1 MSGQQSLT
9 IAARGDGVPDALSP
23 IHLGR
28 RAFIAGTA
36 GALAGATL
44 LSGTAG
50 AVEPGAS
57 YFEVVEQRRLC
68 DTRAR
73 PGTPA
78 GFGYELLGGRRIRV
92 GITSQPGVPGDA
104 VGAVL
109 SVTAVSRGAG
119 WNFVTVFPAGE
130 PMPDTSSLNA
140 SASDGAVANLVTIKL
155 GGGAVDLTSYV
166 DCDLIVDLIGVYRPT
181 ASSVRAG
188 RLVAFS
194 SAVRALDTR
203 NSGRQPDVG
212 EISNVMLDGLG
223 IPADATAVVGTLTAV
238 TAAVPGYVTAF
249 PRGSGV
255 PDTSNVNVGAGE
267 TRAVGVITKLG
278 TSGGRLGIDLYNFAG
293 AHLLFDVVGY
303 MTGPGVSPS
312 SVGLFVPITP
322 TRMMDTRR
330 QKLRSWDGWTTQF
343 ELPAPINTQAQAIAM
358 NLTTTGTANAG
369 FFTLFAAQTP
379 RYEVSNLNV
388 TGPGQTIANHAI
400 TRISDRGVAC
410 YSYGTGHVI
419 CDVFGWYTGTP
430 LRAYLA
436 PPVNPPPQ
444 GGPIPWVLQVPRI
457 GVNQWVFDG
466 DAKRTVDSGRT
477 WHWAG
482 TGLVGQGADSVMFGH
497 RTEHGG
503 PYRNQHLLQ
512 VGDLAYVTTSD
523 GRRYTYQMVGDALT
537 SKYSNDILA
546 TTRRFGGETISL
558 VSCTKTNRLPTSVEY
573 RLIST
578 FQFVSWEDLG

>member
-1 MSGQQSLT
+1 MQ
-9 IAARGDGVPDALSP
+9 
-23 IHLGR
+23 LGR

-36 GALAGATL
+36 GAVAGATL

-57 YFEVVEQRRLC
+57 YFEVVDQRRLC

-73 PGTPA
+73 PGMPV
-78 GFGYELLGGRRIRV
+78 GFGYDWLGGHMIRV
-92 GITSQPGVPGDA
+92 GITSQPGVPADA
-104 VGAVL
+104 VAAVL
-109 SVTAVSRGAG
+109 TVTAVSRGAG
-119 WNFVTVFPAGE
+119 WNYVTVFPTGE
-130 PMPDTSSLNA
+130 ALPDTSSVNL
-140 SASDGAVANLVTIKL
+140 SASDVAVANLVTIKL
-155 GGGAVDLTSYV
+155 GAGSVDLSSFV

-181 ASSVRAG
+181 TSSVSAG
-188 RLVAFS
+188 RLVAFP

-203 NSGRQPDVG
+203 LSGRQPGVG

-238 TAAVPGYVTAF
+238 LAAAPGYVTAF

-255 PDTSNVNVGAGE
+255 PDTSNVNVGPGE

-278 TSGGRLGIDLYNFAG
+278 TSGGRLGVDLYNFAG

-303 MTGPGVSPS
+303 MTGPAAS
-312 SVGLFVPITP
+312 SSSTGLFVPITP

-343 ELPAPINTQAQAIAM
+343 EVPAPINTQAQAIAM
-358 NLTTTGTANAG
+358 NLTTTATANAG
-369 FFTLFAAQTP
+369 YFTLYAAQTP

-419 CDVFGWYTGTP
+419 CDVMGWYTGSP
-430 LRAYLA
+430 LRSYMAQ
-436 PPVNPPPQ
+436 PVNPPPQ
-444 GGPIPWVLQVPRI
+444 GGPLPWVLQVPRL

-466 DAKRTVDSGRT
+466 DAKRTVDSGNT

-503 PYRNQHLLQ
+503 PYRYQHLLQ
-512 VGDLAYVTTSD
+512 LGDLAYVTTSD
-523 GRRYTYQMVGDALT
+523 GRRYTYQMVGDTVT
-537 SKYSNDILA
+537 SKYSNDILSM
-546 TTRRFGGETISL
+546 TRRFGGETISL
-558 VSCTKTNRLPTSVEY
+558 VACSQPNRLPTSLEY

-578 FQFVSWEDLG
+578 FEFVGWEDLG

>member
-1 MSGQQSLT
+1 MV
-9 IAARGDGVPDALSP
+9 AAHDRTDDASP
-23 IHLGR
+23 MQLGR

-36 GALAGATL
+36 GAIAGASL
-44 LSGTAG
+44 LSGSAD

-57 YFEVVEQRRLC
+57 YYQVVDQRRLC

-73 PGTPA
+73 PGLPV
-78 GFGYELLGGRRIRV
+78 GFGYEWLGGREIRV
-92 GITSQPGVPGDA
+92 GITNQPGVPGDA
-104 VGAVL
+104 VAAVL
-109 SVTAVSRGAG
+109 TVTAVSRGKG
-119 WNFVTVFPAGE
+119 WNYVTVYPAGE
-130 PMPDTSSLNA
+130 PIPNTSSLNL
-140 SASDGAVANLVTIKL
+140 SALDGAVANLVTIKL
-155 GGGAVDLTSYV
+155 GAGAVDLSSFV
-166 DCDLIVDLIGVYRPT
+166 DCDLIVDLVGVYVPT
-181 ASSVRAG
+181 ASPVSAG
-188 RLVAFS
+188 RLMAFS

-203 NSGRQPDVG
+203 RSGRQPGVG
-212 EISNVMLDGLG
+212 EISNVVLDGLG
-223 IPADATAVVGTLTAV
+223 IPADAIAVVGTLTAV
-238 TAAVPGYVTAF
+238 DAAAPGYVTAF

-255 PDTSNVNVGAGE
+255 PDTSNVNVGPGE

-278 TSGGRLGIDLYNFAG
+278 TSGGRLGVDLYNFAG

-303 MTGPGVSPS
+303 MTGPGSKQE

-358 NLTTTGTANAG
+358 NLTTTATANAG
-369 FFTLFAAQTP
+369 YFTLFAAQTP

-419 CDVFGWYTGTP
+419 CDVMGWYTGTP
-430 LRAYLA
+430 LRANMA

-444 GGPIPWVLQVPRI
+444 GGPLPWVVQVPRL
-457 GVNQWVFDG
+457 GLSRWVFDG
-466 DAKRTVDSGRT
+466 DAKRTVDAGHT
-477 WHWAG
+477 WHWTG

-503 PYRNQHLLQ
+503 PYRYQHILQ
-512 VGDLAYVTTSD
+512 GGDLAYVTTSD
-523 GRRYTYQMVGDALT
+523 GRRYTFRMVSDVVS
-537 SKYSNDILA
+537 SKYSDDILA
-546 TTRRFGGETISL
+546 QTRRIGGETISL
-558 VSCTKTNRLPTSVEY
+558 VSCSRLDRLPTSLEY

-578 FQFVSWEDLG
+578 FELVGWEDLG